1 MLSNVLIAVA
11 LARPTVGYCQGMNF
25 VVGGL
30 LIVGTAVGRNK
41 DNDTNKNDLNT
52 DTKNTCKDESSC
64 GDDAQGDLP

>member
-52 DTKNTCKDESSC
+52 DTKNTCKNESSS
-64 GDDAQGDLP
+64 GDDGSD